1 MQRGSG
7 TTELVLPGLETVP
20 ASEHGSTVSEP
31 APGHWIERGPQ
42 KRLMVFSG
50 RSHTDLAHQIA
61 EQLGVELGEVERSTF
76 ANGETYVR
84 YAESIRGADV
94 FIVQTG
100 CEPIDRN
107 LMELL
112 FMIQAAK
119 LASAKRITAVIPLF
133 PYARQ
138 DRKAR
143 PREPISSRLLAD
155 MLQLAG

>member
-1 MQRGSG
+1 MQPVSA
-7 TTELVLPGLETVP
+7 TSELTLPGLDSPEIMNQP
-20 ASEHGSTVSEP
+20 K
-31 APGHWIERGPQ
+31 PGHWIERGPQ

-50 RSHTDLAHQIA
+50 RSHTDLAQQIG

-119 LASAKRITAVIPLF
+119 KGEI
-133 PYARQ
+133 
-138 DRKAR
+138 
-143 PREPISSRLLAD
+143 
-155 MLQLAG
+155 